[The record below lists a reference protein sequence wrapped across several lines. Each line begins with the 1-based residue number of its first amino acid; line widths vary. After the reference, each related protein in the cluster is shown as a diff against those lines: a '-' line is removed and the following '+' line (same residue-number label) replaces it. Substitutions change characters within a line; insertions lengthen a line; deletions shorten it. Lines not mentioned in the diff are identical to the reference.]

1 MHGNRDFLVGEHY
14 LSRCGMQALP
24 DPWHGLL
31 FGEPTALSHGD
42 MLCTDDSAYQQFRH
56 MSRNP
61 QWQSAFLSKPLAERV
76 AYAQHLRAESMKNK
90 AAAGVAAPHA
100 ASIPNSATN
109 MSAQSEKT
117 GNPGEL
123 AKSSASGQTD
133 IMDVNAQ
140 AVRNALE
147 GHWPNGVKTPLA
159 ARLIHGHTHRPAVH
173 HIKLENGNEAQR
185 WVLPDW
191 DFDHA
196 QSVRGHLL
204 RVDENGVAVQVLSSH

>member
-31 FGEPTALSHGD
+31 FGVPTALSHGD

-90 AAAGVAAPHA
+90 AAQG
-100 ASIPNSATN
+100 NLRTN
-109 MSAQSEKT
+109 
-117 GNPGEL
+117 
-123 AKSSASGQTD
+123 GQAD

-147 GHWPNGVKTPLA
+147 GHWPNGAKTPLA

-204 RVDENGVAVQVLSSH
+204 RVDKNGVAVQVLSSN